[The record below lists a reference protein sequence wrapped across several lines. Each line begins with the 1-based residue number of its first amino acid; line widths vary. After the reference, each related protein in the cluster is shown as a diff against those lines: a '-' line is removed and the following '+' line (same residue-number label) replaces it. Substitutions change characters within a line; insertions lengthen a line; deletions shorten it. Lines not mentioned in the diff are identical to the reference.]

1 MGLNYLGIN
10 ISHDASVAYF
20 KDNKLI
26 NVWYED
32 RYNYKKHWEPVVGD
46 CFYLSI
52 LKTLNLTLYAMVLM
66 TKEIVGVME
75 INKMIKVLLKKY
87 NVN

>member
-52 LKTLNLTLYAMVLM
+52 L
-66 TKEIVGVME
+66 
-75 INKMIKVLLKKY
+75 
-87 NVN
+87 